1 MNKKLD
7 VEMGNQMQSQVE
19 DSETQGDLL
28 LAKEFLSQ
36 HFEQAYIELF
46 RNLRFR

>member
-1 MNKKLD
+1 
-7 VEMGNQMQSQVE
+7 MGNQIKSQFE
-19 DSETQGDLL
+19 DSETRGDLL
-28 LAKEFLSQ
+28 IAKKFLLQ